1 MAQAHQNTAR
11 VIETTAYGKPQ
22 GGEVI
27 PATRRTPVRIPSLQ
41 QLREVFTPSD
51 RLTDGENEACNRAT
65 D

>member
-11 VIETTAYGKPQ
+11 VTETTTYGKPQ

-27 PATRRTPVRIPSLQ
+27 PATRRASVRIPSLQ
-41 QLREVFTPSD
+41 QLREVFTTSD
-51 RLTDGENEACNRAT
+51 RLTDGESEACNRAT